1 MPGRGRVVLSSPA
14 MAILDDEPQGAA
26 PEPARR
32 GMGLPVW
39 VGAAAVVAL
48 AAWWLWPAPA
58 PLPARDDA
66 PKPAVVAKPS
76 PRAETPA
83 PAPEPEAPKTA
94 RRAPA
99 PKPARPAEAPPAVE
113 APAAPAY
120 ALHVETDLPGAS
132 VFVDRKYVGVSPLTT
147 TDVAPGSHQ
156 LNVSL
161 EGQEGVAQTID
172 VAESGTTSVT
182 VRFRDVRLDA
192 SVGVVHK
199 HGMGSC
205 EGRLVGSPAGLRYET
220 SNKGD
225 AFTMAFRDLEVF
237 EIDYLAKA
245 LKVKKRG
252 GKTWNFT
259 TKTATADP
267 LFVFHRDVEKAR
279 QKLAAQ

>member
-1 MPGRGRVVLSSPA
+1 M
-14 MAILDDEPQGAA
+14 
-26 PEPARR
+26 
-32 GMGLPVW
+32 
-39 VGAAAVVAL
+39 VVAQ
-48 AAWWLWPAPA
+48 APAPA
-58 PLPARDDA
+58 PALP
-66 PKPAVVAKPS
+66 
-76 PRAETPA
+76 PA
-83 PAPEPEAPKTA
+83 PPRTSGPADLTAPEPEPEAPKTT

-99 PKPARPAEAPPAVE
+99 PKASKPADAPVAPE
-113 APAAPAY
+113 APAAPAF

-147 TDVAPGSHQ
+147 SEVMPGTHQ
-156 LNVSL
+156 LNVSI
-161 EGQEGVAQTID
+161 EGQEGVAQSID
-172 VAESGTTSVT
+172 IADTGTTSVT

-205 EGRLVGSPAGLRYET
+205 DGRLVGSPAGLRYET

-225 AFTMAFRDLEVF
+225 AFTIAFRDLETF

-267 LFVFHRDVEKAR
+267 LFVFHRDVDKAR